1 MTYGVLDGGVGV
13 SLPGQKVVVIVIT
26 LVVTLPTGQLVT
38 VGGQLV
44 IVYVVVDSIVEVV
57 VKGTFDVLELRL
69 EVVGNVDNEGP
80 DEAAEEE

>member
-1 MTYGVLDGGVGV
+1 MTCGVLDGGVGV

-80 DEAAEEE
+80 DEDAVEE